1 MSTVLFFY
9 QGATLTSEIL
19 GPTKRSFFAHGRD
32 AFAEIVHLPRTSS
45 TTLLGVDRLGSI
57 ITAAPTTQR
66 YGPYGYDRATLPSR
80 LTVLGFTGARR
91 GPTEGDY
98 LLGNGYRTYK
108 SWLMRFN
115 SPDVMSPFLEGG
127 INAYAYCQ
135 GDPINFADPTGK
147 IKKKMFERY
156 KLLQRQQQQ
165 RSSAIQ
171 HAPGTRRTPHNP
183 SPSIPAS
190 SPPATGSS
198 ANAMPGSSSQMTQ
211 GITEPITPSKSLKWA
226 MTASRFKDENARAE
240 RVKEVVKALN
250 IPPPRAFR
258 HAQPHAPHPQDVL
271 KAELEETKTIVLQ
284 QMDQPWSSTPRG
296 YVGRNTRPEYLR
308 GIIEKVRKAL

>member
-9 QGATLTSEIL
+9 QGTALTSEIS
-19 GPTKRSFFAHGRD
+19 GQTKRSFFAHGRD
-32 AFAEIVHLPRTSS
+32 ALAEIVHLPVALS

-57 ITAAPTTQR
+57 TTAGPTTLR

-91 GPTEGDY
+91 GPTEEDY